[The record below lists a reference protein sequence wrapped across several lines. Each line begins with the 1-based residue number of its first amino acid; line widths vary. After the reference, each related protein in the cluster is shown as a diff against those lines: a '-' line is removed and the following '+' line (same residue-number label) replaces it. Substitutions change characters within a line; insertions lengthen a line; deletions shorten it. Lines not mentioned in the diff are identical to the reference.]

1 MPAGSA
7 QLAKRALVTL
17 LLILARKY
25 DIPAVVANR
34 DSPDA
39 VVLATFKKV
48 SKKVH
53 PDKGGSTQDFQK
65 LNNARDEWNKAH
77 PLVTCGYARH
87 RRRSAS
93 LGLVFRSCGCLPKPG
108 DAPSKTTQ
116 RWYKSF
122 CNVHGIK
129 EPLPPHRILQVGG
142 VGAALY

>member
-25 DIPAVVANR
+25 DIPAVVINR
-34 DSPDA
+34 DSPDG

-65 LNNARDEWNKAH
+65 LNNARDEWNKAPVLPRNAQQH
-77 PLVTCGYARH
+77 DH
-87 RRRSAS
+87 R
-93 LGLVFRSCGCLPKPG
+93 P
-108 DAPSKTTQ
+108 
-116 RWYKSF
+116 
-122 CNVHGIK
+122 
-129 EPLPPHRILQVGG
+129 
-142 VGAALY
+142 

>member
-25 DIPAVVANR
+25 DIPAVVVNR
-34 DSPDA
+34 DSPDG

-65 LNNARDEWNKAH
+65 LNNARDEWNKA
-77 PLVTCGYARH
+77 PVP
-87 RRRSAS
+87 RRTAQQHDHSPQPHQDHTRPNQRPNPSGAHCRS
-93 LGLVFRSCGCLPKPG
+93 LGTHLQK
-108 DAPSKTTQ
+108 
-116 RWYKSF
+116 
-122 CNVHGIK
+122 VHRANSPTGKKHK
-129 EPLPPHRILQVGG
+129 ELQV
-142 VGAALY
+142 

>member
-25 DIPAVVANR
+25 DIPAVVVNR

-39 VVLATFKKV
+39 VVLATFKRV

-65 LNNARDEWNKAH
+65 LNNARDEWNKAPVLPRNAQQH
-77 PLVTCGYARH
+77 DH
-87 RRRSAS
+87 R
-93 LGLVFRSCGCLPKPG
+93 P
-108 DAPSKTTQ
+108 Q
-116 RWYKSF
+116 
-122 CNVHGIK
+122 
-129 EPLPPHRILQVGG
+129 PHRNQTRPIGDMWVR
-142 VGAALY
+142 ATSA